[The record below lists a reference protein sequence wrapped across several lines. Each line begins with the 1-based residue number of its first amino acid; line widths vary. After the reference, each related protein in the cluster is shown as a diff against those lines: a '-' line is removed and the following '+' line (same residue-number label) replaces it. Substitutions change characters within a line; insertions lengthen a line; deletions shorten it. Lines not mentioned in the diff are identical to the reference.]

1 MKRLF
6 FALWP
11 DDASRHQVD
20 LLNQSLPVDGR
31 KLVSQNLHVTL
42 VFLGNVDDELV
53 VDIIEAASQIQADP
67 VSLTFDALA
76 HWKKPK
82 ILCLTCSKQTTPVY
96 RLVNQLTRMLKSFP
110 VRLET
115 RPYRAHITMVRKA
128 KVLPEIQLSPISM
141 QFDRFVLVE
150 SVSTDKGVRYDVLA
164 SWPLQRSLRL
174 V

>member
-31 KLVSQNLHVTL
+31 KLVPQNLHVTL
-42 VFLGNVDDELV
+42 VFLGNVEDKMAVEITAV
-53 VDIIEAASQIQADP
+53 ASQIKAKP
-67 VSLTFDALA
+67 VSLTFDAVE

-82 ILCLTCSKQTTPVY
+82 ILCLTCSKQTLPVY

-128 KVLPEIQLSPISM
+128 KVLPEIQPSPICM

-150 SVSTDKGVRYDVLA
+150 SVSTDEGVRYDVLA
-164 SWPLQRSLRL
+164 SWPLQ
-174 V
+174 